1 MATLSEL
8 RVGQTVSFNLRGDE
22 SGLTHGVVTS
32 INRSEE
38 TANVNVWA
46 RLEDGGHSR
55 TDRTLAVDVS
65 RLRVIADFREDEK
78 QVSQRVKQ
86 ALQKKVDEHNEKHG
100 DNPAKRATLRMLEAV
115 FRRGVGAYRTNPQ
128 SVRGNVT
135 SADMWAYARVNA
147 FLYALRNLRFRGGK
161 FDLDLLPR
169 AHPLS
174 SKKNIDDT
182 EYKGLYDD
190 LDFSIPK
197 GAKEEARRGLEWRKE
212 FGRGGTEVGIA
223 SARYISNTDT
233 ASPERVRKIAK
244 YFPRHE
250 VDKRAEGYRQG
261 EDGYPSNGRIA
272 WALWGG
278 EAGKSWSQ
286 KLVRA
291 MNKRDEEA
299 KSALELIQRRN
310 KLREESWDYRTN
322 RFRSEKVK
330 DILYKEHDKLLTQWE
345 KVFQD
350 TYFDLLQSQD
360 LAIFN
365 SLKDNMNE
373 GLATFAID
381 ENIKSWSADVFDLY
395 VSLAND
401 FAFYQVDLL
410 MPNEKQ
416 SPLVIPHR
424 EKRSRNDIIEQ
435 GFFYRLI
442 SVDRFPLSKLT
453 NNKEAIAYINE
464 RIEQVLPSMA
474 RTSKDRFNR
483 EFRKALQ
490 DGLDLG
496 YSGRQ
501 LQRYVAN
508 NVKKVLSKK
517 NLSRALLIA
526 RTETNAI
533 ANYGRGVGA
542 KSTGIIY
549 TKEWISQ
556 RDDRVRD
563 AHVSLDGTEVN
574 ENDAFNYQGFR
585 LEYPGDSSL
594 GAPAGLTVNCRC
606 FLSYHEK
613 RI

>member
-1 MATLSEL
+1 
-8 RVGQTVSFNLRGDE
+8 
-22 SGLTHGVVTS
+22 
-32 INRSEE
+32 
-38 TANVNVWA
+38 
-46 RLEDGGHSR
+46 
-55 TDRTLAVDVS
+55 
-65 RLRVIADFREDEK
+65 
-78 QVSQRVKQ
+78 
-86 ALQKKVDEHNEKHG
+86 
-100 DNPAKRATLRMLEAV
+100 
-115 FRRGVGAYRTNPQ
+115 
-128 SVRGNVT
+128 
-135 SADMWAYARVNA
+135 
-147 FLYALRNLRFRGGK
+147 
-161 FDLDLLPR
+161 
-169 AHPLS
+169 
-174 SKKNIDDT
+174 
-182 EYKGLYDD
+182 
-190 LDFSIPK
+190 
-197 GAKEEARRGLEWRKE
+197 
-212 FGRGGTEVGIA
+212 
-223 SARYISNTDT
+223 
-233 ASPERVRKIAK
+233 
-244 YFPRHE
+244 
-250 VDKRAEGYRQG
+250 
-261 EDGYPSNGRIA
+261 
-272 WALWGG
+272 
-278 EAGKSWSQ
+278 
-286 KLVRA
+286 
-291 MNKRDEEA
+291 
-299 KSALELIQRRN
+299 
-310 KLREESWDYRTN
+310 
-322 RFRSEKVK
+322 
-330 DILYKEHDKLLTQWE
+330 
-345 KVFQD
+345 
-350 TYFDLLQSQD
+350 
-360 LAIFN
+360 
-365 SLKDNMNE
+365 
-373 GLATFAID
+373 
-381 ENIKSWSADVFDLY
+381 
-395 VSLAND
+395 
-401 FAFYQVDLL
+401 